1 MSAPGSMP
9 GTSITSSTLFL
20 PPSPPAWGWD
30 WPFASQSW
38 RPTAAQSGQLPNP
51 AREPRF
57 SSRCRPSALPSRRN
71 GGGGQGGRPMTE
83 PAPIVFVV
91 DDDPSVRKALARLLK
106 SALLPVEVFASAQEF
121 LERPLPDA
129 PACLILDVRM
139 PGLDGLDLQS
149 ALAERNSSLP
159 IIFVSGR
166 GNIATAVRAMKG
178 GAVDFLTKPV
188 NDQELLMTVRRA
200 LARHAQAR
208 QAGAELAGIR
218 QRAQGLSQREREV
231 MALVVS
237 GLLNKQAGY
246 KLGITEKTIKVHRA
260 QVMHKMGAN
269 SLPELVRMAER
280 MELRA

>member
-1 MSAPGSMP
+1 
-9 GTSITSSTLFL
+9 
-20 PPSPPAWGWD
+20 
-30 WPFASQSW
+30 
-38 RPTAAQSGQLPNP
+38 
-51 AREPRF
+51 
-57 SSRCRPSALPSRRN
+57 
-71 GGGGQGGRPMTE
+71 MTE

-106 SALLPVEVFASAQEF
+106 SALLPVEVFASAQEL

-139 PGLDGLDLQS
+139 PGLNGLDLQS

-200 LARHAQAR
+200 LARHARAR

-218 QRAQGLSQREREV
+218 QRAQCLSQREREV

-237 GLLNKQAGY
+237 GLLNKQAGH

>member
-1 MSAPGSMP
+1 
-9 GTSITSSTLFL
+9 
-20 PPSPPAWGWD
+20 
-30 WPFASQSW
+30 
-38 RPTAAQSGQLPNP
+38 
-51 AREPRF
+51 
-57 SSRCRPSALPSRRN
+57 
-71 GGGGQGGRPMTE
+71 MTE
-83 PAPIVFVV
+83 SAAIVFVV
-91 DDDPSVRKALARLLK
+91 DDDSSVRKALARLLK
-106 SALLPVEVFASAQEF
+106 SALLHVEVFAGAQEF

-139 PGLDGLDLQS
+139 PGLNGLDLQS

-166 GNIATAVRAMKG
+166 GNIAMAVRAMKG
-178 GAVDFLTKPV
+178 GAVDFLTKPL
-188 NDQELLMTVRRA
+188 NNQELLTTVRRA

-218 QRAQGLSQREREV
+218 QRAQCLSQREREV

-237 GLLNKQAGY
+237 GLLNKQAGH

-280 MELRA
+280 MGVVSGE

>member
-1 MSAPGSMP
+1 M
-9 GTSITSSTLFL
+9 
-20 PPSPPAWGWD
+20 
-30 WPFASQSW
+30 
-38 RPTAAQSGQLPNP
+38 
-51 AREPRF
+51 
-57 SSRCRPSALPSRRN
+57 
-71 GGGGQGGRPMTE
+71 
-83 PAPIVFVV
+83 
-91 DDDPSVRKALARLLK
+91 
-106 SALLPVEVFASAQEF
+106 PVEVFASAQEF